1 MIIWKKY
8 VIFVVNFE
16 KINISKKREGEDK
29 DFVLRIIDYLY
40 IYIIIYVYVY
50 MYINYRFFLNNLLI
64 LCLKIYFKE
73 IFINIEKYVFDK
85 NGIMFYILFY
95 DNILIIF
102 LCSYIFFF
110 VIFDGYIV
118 FYCLDGL

>member
-73 IFINIEKYVFDK
+73 IFINIEKYVFNK